1 MPLYRS
7 IEDCIERNRRIQD
20 CDVLIASQIWYIW
33 ELRRLGILA
42 EEEGGAKWI
51 EKGSPR
57 KRKRIN
63 ETASVKAGFLSYV
76 GVD

>member
-33 ELRRLGILA
+33 KLRRLGILA
-42 EEEGGAKWI
+42 EEEGGSKVDRERKP
-51 EKGSPR
+51 EKE
-57 KRKRIN
+57 KK
-63 ETASVKAGFLSYV
+63 
-76 GVD
+76 D